1 MADLREVL
9 DKVLDEQSEEI
20 KKLVQEAFKYERE
33 REFWTLI
40 VCKHCGKNGK
50 YPVKVQ
56 LPDYKER
63 VKALDLLMT
72 QAKGK
77 PKETVRHE
85 GVIGL
90 KNVSGMSMA
99 ELDEEE
105 KLILEAHP
113 ELRSDYRDAS

>member
-9 DKVLDEQSEEI
+9 DEALDDHSDEI
-20 KKLVQEAFKYERE
+20 RNLVKEAFKYERDK
-33 REFWTLI
+33 EFWVT
-40 VCKHCGKNGK
+40 VTCKHCGRAGK
-50 YPVKVQ
+50 YPVMIQ

-63 VKALDLLMT
+63 VRALDLLMT

-90 KNVSGMSMA
+90 KAVESMSAA
-99 ELDEEE
+99 ELEEE
-105 KLILEAHP
+105 ERLILEAHP
-113 ELRSDYRDAS
+113 QLRK